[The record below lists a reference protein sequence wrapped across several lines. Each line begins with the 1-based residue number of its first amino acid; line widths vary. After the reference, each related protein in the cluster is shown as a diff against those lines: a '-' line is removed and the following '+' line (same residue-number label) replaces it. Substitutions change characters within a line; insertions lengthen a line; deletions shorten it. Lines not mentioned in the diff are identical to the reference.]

1 MARSKRDGW
10 PLRDTFANWNF
21 VLRLRGVQRQLLRV
35 ATFFLLAG
43 LLCVIAD
50 HLTPG
55 GMPRAV
61 LAPLSVLLALGFL
74 GACARLLWRA
84 AFRPLHAAFVAR
96 EIEKAHEI
104 PHNALVSSALLA
116 ASDVPRGVR
125 TAVDSQAIAALQT
138 HIGVVA
144 ATGGGGRIW
153 WLPALVVAAWLVYAL
168 LSPKPLLPSVL
179 RLLGSPLPA
188 PTATRIELVRP
199 APGDV
204 VYAERPLEL
213 EFALSGRPADA
224 LTLELLATDGSVASQ
239 FVLPRSAAGQAG
251 DVRRTTL
258 AAQEVSA
265 GLRLRARA
273 NDAVLERE
281 IAVQPAPRVER
292 VQIALT
298 PPAHT
303 AESPRVTSDA
313 VIEVWAGTQA
323 RFTLH
328 GNVEVRDPVLVLRG
342 GSESRTRMQ
351 TSPETPR
358 SATAALT
365 LVDSGELRF
374 EFSDAYGA
382 TATDRQLRRIVVR
395 DDGAPTIQVTSPAD
409 NSEPIRVGPDARL
422 SALVKDD
429 VGIAQLELVRD
440 REGVVSRTALP
451 VPPPP
456 SRSAEVGVPLGGE
469 SLAVGQV
476 ERVWLEARDARLLAD
491 GSPAPQVTRSPAFTI
506 VRIDSAPARAEVE
519 PDDSR
524 PVPDGAASSEEAGA
538 TVETRER
545 TRPGPGGEGGG
556 DAPGPA
562 ESGTFVPASAPAASA
577 PAEGDP
583 NAPGAGGAG
592 GDPAEFDD
600 AIRRFVEQHG
610 STARR
615 LQESTDGDAPQ
626 ARDALP
632 GDELEGEEQS
642 GGGSGGGGAQPTASQ
657 PSDEGADDSAPPAS
671 APASAPASQP
681 TAPGTPSGNASPDST
696 DAPTEDQPVPA
707 DDSQPASTPPNA
719 SQPAQPSE
727 SAPDTPA
734 APGAAPESPA
744 PPESQPVDK
753 PEAADSGGGEGDPGS
768 APDEDAPT
776 GDNPSSAGEAGD
788 AMGGAPGD
796 ERVLYGNERDE
807 ASSQPSD
814 DAALA
819 DTRGA
824 GIDRRGEVVDVLQLL
839 RRGEPPTDAEL
850 AALGLDAP
858 ARREFLD
865 EFERLRDLARP
876 ATVRTWRRW
885 QAQARPGDAK
895 VERRGG
901 GAQSVQGAGP
911 ITGRADSV
919 DLTAPP
925 EDQEIDARL
934 RSVLDAY
941 YRALAERRRPAQSQP
956 TRP

>member
-35 ATFFLLAG
+35 ATLFLLAG
-43 LLCVIAD
+43 LLCVIGD

-55 GMPRAV
+55 GMPRAM
-61 LAPLSVLLALGFL
+61 LAPLSLLLALGFL
-74 GACARLLWRA
+74 AACGRLLWLA
-84 AFRPLHAAFVAR
+84 AFRPLHTAFVAR

-104 PHNALVSSALLA
+104 PHNALVNSALLA

-125 TAVDSQAIAALQT
+125 AAVDSQAIAALQT
-138 HIGVVA
+138 HIDVA
-144 ATGGGGRIW
+144 APTGGAGRIW
-153 WLPALVVAAWLVYAL
+153 WLPALVLAAWLAYAL

-179 RLLGSPLPA
+179 RVLGSPLPA
-188 PTATRIELVRP
+188 PTATRIALVRP

-213 EFALSGRPADA
+213 EFALSGRPAET
-224 LTLELLATDGSVASQ
+224 LTLELLAVDGAVASQ
-239 FVLPRSAAGQAG
+239 LVLPRAAAGQAG

-281 IAVQPAPRVER
+281 ISVQPAPRVEH
-292 VQIALT
+292 VQISLT

-323 RFTLH
+323 RFTLQ

-342 GSESRTRMQ
+342 AGESRTRMQ

-358 SATAALT
+358 AATAALT

-382 TATDRQLRRIVVR
+382 AASDRQLRRIVVR
-395 DDGAPTIQVTSPAD
+395 GDSPPTIEITAPAD

-422 SALVKDD
+422 SALVSDD
-429 VGIAQLELVRD
+429 VGLAQLELVRD
-440 REGVVSRTALP
+440 RDGVVSRTALP
-451 VPPPP
+451 LPAPP
-456 SRSAEVGVPLGGE
+456 SRSAEVGAPLGGE
-469 SLAVGQV
+469 NLTVGQV
-476 ERVWLEARDARLLAD
+476 ERVWLEARDARRLAD
-491 GSPAPQVTRSPAFTI
+491 GSPAPQLTRSPAFTI
-506 VRIDSAPARAEVE
+506 VRIDSAPARADAE

-524 PVPDGAASSEEAGA
+524 PVAEGAAASGEAG
-538 TVETRER
+538 TSVESRER
-545 TRPGPGGEGGG
+545 TRPGPADGG
-556 DAPGPA
+556 AAASGPA

-583 NAPGAGGAG
+583 NAPGAGGTG
-592 GDPAEFDD
+592 GDPSEFDD

-615 LQESTDGDAPQ
+615 LQEASDGDAPQ

-642 GGGSGGGGAQPTASQ
+642 GGGSGGGGAQPPPTASQ
-657 PSDEGADDSAPPAS
+657 PADDSGDDGAPPAS
-671 APASAPASQP
+671 APASQATSPETP
-681 TAPGTPSGNASPDST
+681 TDTAPPDST
-696 DAPTEDQPVPA
+696 DGPASDQP
-707 DDSQPASTPPNA
+707 DSSSGA
-719 SQPAQPSE
+719 SQPAPT
-727 SAPDTPA
+727 TPA
-734 APGAAPESPA
+734 ASQPSADARDTRGANGATPDSPA
-744 PPESQPVDK
+744 PPDSQPVDQ
-753 PEAADSGGGEGDPGS
+753 PEAKDSGGGEAEQDS
-768 APDEDAPT
+768 APAEDAST
-776 GDNPSSAGEAGD
+776 GDDPSATGEAGD
-788 AMGGAPGD
+788 SMGAPDGD
-796 ERVLYGNERDE
+796 ERVLYGDEQDE
-807 ASSQPSD
+807 ASSQPSG
-814 DAALA
+814 DASLA

-824 GIDRRGEVVDVLQLL
+824 EIDRRGEFVDVLQLL
-839 RRGEPPTDAEL
+839 RRGEPPTDEDL
-850 AALGLDAP
+850 AALGLDAQ
-858 ARREFLD
+858 ARREFL
-865 EFERLRDLARP
+865 EQFERLRELARP
-876 ATVRTWRRW
+876 AAVRTWRQW
-885 QAQARPGDAK
+885 QAQVRPGDAR

-901 GAQSVQGAGP
+901 GATTVQGAGP
-911 ITGRADSV
+911 LTGPADSV
-919 DLTAPP
+919 DLAAPP

-934 RSVLDAY
+934 RAVLDAY
-941 YRALAERRRPAQSQP
+941 YRALAERRPAAQSQP
-956 TRP
+956 TKP